1 MSKKFV
7 SALCVILAILFVVSL
22 VVMVL
27 PSSAGAVSQSQI
39 DALQA
44 QKEQL
49 AAKKK
54 AASDQIS
61 TLKSQQAGYLEQKEA
76 LDEKC
81 EIMRQDIA
89 LLEKQITLY
98 DGMIEQEGEELA
110 AAEKSRD
117 EQLVRYRTRVR
128 AMEENGKYNYFEVLF
143 SATSLSDLLSKMDD
157 IGEIMQS
164 DKDLEDS
171 YKASVAQC
179 QELKA
184 QYETTQSEMKNNQTE
199 LKSEKV
205 ELEAQI
211 TEAADMIASLQGN
224 IDEFT
229 TAYEENEAAEKQV
242 ISQMNKLSA
251 QLAAEAAAEKKK
263 QQQQQTSGKTTTTT
277 TTAVTGSGSF
287 KWPVPSCTYITS
299 RYGYRVHPIF
309 HTTKFHS
316 GLDIAASAGST
327 ICAADAGTV
336 AVATYSSSY
345 GNYVMI
351 NHANGYTTLYAH
363 MSSLAVSAGQ
373 TVSKG
378 TTIGYVGSTGW
389 STGPHCHFEIR
400 YNGSTVDPAQYFS
413 GLSYSAD
420 A

>member
-1 MSKKFV
+1 MSKKFISV
-7 SALCVILAILFVVSL
+7 MCVILAILFVVSL
-22 VVMVL
+22 VAMVM
-27 PSSAGAVSQSQI
+27 PTTAGAVSQSQI
-39 DALQA
+39 EALQE
-44 QKEQL
+44 QKNSL

-54 AASDQIS
+54 AASQQIA
-61 TLKSQQAGYLEQKEA
+61 TLKSQQAGYLEQKAA
-76 LDEKC
+76 LDDKC
-81 EIMRQDIA
+81 EIMRQDIE
-89 LLEKQITLY
+89 LLEKQIALY
-98 DGMIEQEGEELA
+98 DDMIAQKADELK
-110 AAEKSRD
+110 AAEQLRD
-117 EQLVRYRTRVR
+117 EQLERYRTRVR
-128 AMEENGKYNYFEVLF
+128 AMEENGKYNYFAVLF

-171 YKASVAQC
+171 YKASVAECKQ
-179 QELKA
+179 LKA
-184 QYETTQSEMKNNQTE
+184 EYEDTQSKMQDNQTE

-211 TEAADMIASLQGN
+211 SEATDMIASLQGN
-224 IDEFT
+224 IDT
-229 TAYEENEAAEKQV
+229 YTAAYNENAAAEKDV

-251 QLAAEAAAEKKK
+251 QLAAEAAAAKKE
-263 QQQQQTSGKTTTTT
+263 QQQTGSKPSTST
-277 TTAVTGSGSF
+277 VTGSGSF
-287 KWPVPSCTYITS
+287 QWPVPSCTYITS
-299 RYGYRVHPIF
+299 KYGNRVHPIF

-316 GLDIAASAGST
+316 GLDIAASSGST
-327 ICAADAGTV
+327 IVAADSGTV

-378 TTIGYVGSTGW
+378 STIGYVGSTGW

-413 GLSYSAD
+413 GLSYSVD